1 MRLEHLLSREAPL
14 RGTEK
19 SSRGASGAVSSDR
32 CPAGCRGGDPE
43 HSQCARGIRAREEFD
58 MLGKQDIWEKRVD
71 SKESPRIKR
80 KSGGRPALRG
90 QARLQEDKEN
100 FYN

>member
-1 MRLEHLLSREAPL
+1 
-14 RGTEK
+14 
-19 SSRGASGAVSSDR
+19 
-32 CPAGCRGGDPE
+32 
-43 HSQCARGIRAREEFD
+43 

-90 QARLQEDKEN
+90 QARLQEDQEN
-100 FYN
+100 FTIETRDEKVKKGRTGDALALRGEEGRDKRRKAAGRRKWP

>member
-1 MRLEHLLSREAPL
+1 
-14 RGTEK
+14 
-19 SSRGASGAVSSDR
+19 
-32 CPAGCRGGDPE
+32 
-43 HSQCARGIRAREEFD
+43 

-100 FYN
+100 FTIETRYEKVKKGRTGDALALRGEEGRDKLRKAAGRRKWP

>member
-1 MRLEHLLSREAPL
+1 
-14 RGTEK
+14 
-19 SSRGASGAVSSDR
+19 
-32 CPAGCRGGDPE
+32 
-43 HSQCARGIRAREEFD
+43 

-80 KSGGRPALRG
+80 KSGGRPALGG

-100 FYN
+100 FTIETRDEKVKKGRTGDALALRGEEGRDKLRKAAGRRKWP